1 MHAYDGNKNIRYA
14 NMQNG
19 GHTFVRPRSFRRL
32 SCIFYAISGV
42 CCVYIYTQI
51 CAFEYVYTH
60 ITGFVVDTDFTSGD
74 AMRFRGAD
82 ARMRLIQYISGEMR
96 AEGSDYKGRVEK
108 VEEEQG
114 GRWRAGG
121 HTK

>member
-1 MHAYDGNKNIRYA
+1 MHAYNGNKNTRYA

-19 GHTFVRPRSFRRL
+19 GHTFVRRYGPRSFHRL
-32 SCIFYAISGV
+32 SCMSMHFRVRMCLIR
-42 CCVYIYTQI
+42 
-51 CAFEYVYTH
+51 EYVYTH
-60 ITGFVVDTDFTSGD
+60 YRLRGRYGFYERRCDV
-74 AMRFRGAD
+74 FRRAD

-96 AEGSDYKGRVEK
+96 GKGATTRVEK
-108 VEEEQG
+108 EEEQGCG